1 MPRNKL
7 EIDDDFLDEQLF
19 ASFQDLILWYTIL
32 ANYLVS
38 GYIAENFEPYQK
50 KKLLIDD
57 REHYWDEPY
66 LYWICVETWLEV
78 AFPKLKWLCLWKFVV
93 HLRMGVTIVVLKW
106 LPKFFKVG
114 SFLKPSI
121 KTHMTFLRGVTN
133 AKGKEILQECM
144 RYQWQPSFRLNVLM
158 YVESTSWIRL
168 WVLMAISTSS

>member
-66 LYWICVETWLEV
+66 LY
-78 AFPKLKWLCLWKFVV
+78 
-93 HLRMGVTIVVLKW
+93 
-106 LPKFFKVG
+106 
-114 SFLKPSI
+114 
-121 KTHMTFLRGVTN
+121 
-133 AKGKEILQECM
+133 
-144 RYQWQPSFRLNVLM
+144 
-158 YVESTSWIRL
+158 
-168 WVLMAISTSS
+168 